1 MRILHLELRRPQPFL
16 GQIED
21 DILAAGFR
29 AHCRCVQ
36 PSSCYKSS
44 SFSHLAPTFLK
55 LFASQVYAGTHRSE
69 QLINDSRSKSFMS
82 LNIMAQKKGKLILKC
97 TTCRWKLDHNPV
109 HKKRWTLKL

>member
-16 GQIED
+16 GQIEA

-36 PSSCYKSS
+36 HSSCYKSS
-44 SFSHLAPTFLK
+44 SFSLLASAFLK
-55 LFASQVYAGTHRSE
+55 LFASQVYAGTHRSA
-69 QLINDSRSKSFMS
+69 QLINDSSSKSFMN
-82 LNIMAQKKGKLILKC
+82 LNSMAQKKEKLILIC

-109 HKKRWTLKL
+109 HKKR